1 LDLHLEAKVRRQRT
15 ISIEILSWIQ
25 KTPNHYEQSIGESTL
40 KHLVYILP
48 YLNQGGTERQ
58 ALSLIKSYQD
68 RYRISLLAP
77 TGKGLPPFLEQQL
90 TYREFTAW
98 ERNFVRGLRELIVGI
113 KAAQNRQS
121 IDLIHVHGA
130 HELMIPVRLLFPNLP
145 IVFTVHGYHGS
156 SAEVSYRLA
165 CLFANWWATRII
177 SVCQTEYDLLVKFGM
192 NPGKLEMIYNGVPTP
207 TLDRSKVDALARK
220 FQLDPTTQT
229 ILGTAARLSEAKG
242 LTYLLQAF
250 ARVTG
255 DKPNLRLVI
264 AGVGE
269 LEQQLK
275 QQAQDLGIADRT
287 IFAGYVND
295 LPELM
300 SLFNLFVLP
309 SLQEACSLA
318 CAEAMAQQKAVIGTR
333 IGGIVEQVDDAKT
346 GFIVPPKDVDTL
358 AGKMQYLLDRP
369 GLVDEFAQNG
379 RQRYEEYFAL
389 DRMLIKTENLYYQL
403 LT

>member
-1 LDLHLEAKVRRQRT
+1 MTHTQADE
-15 ISIEILSWIQ
+15 
-25 KTPNHYEQSIGESTL
+25 NSTEKDCIFASTGGLL

-58 ALSLIKSYQD
+58 ALSLIKEYDD
-68 RYRISLLAP
+68 RYQISLLAP

-90 TYREFTAW
+90 TYYEFTAW
-98 ERNFVRGLRELIVGI
+98 ERNFWRGLRELIAGI
-113 KAAQNRQS
+113 KAAQKHQS

-145 IVFTVHGYHGS
+145 IVFTVHGYHGA

-165 CLFANWWATRII
+165 CLFSNLWATSII
-177 SVCQTEYDLLVKFGM
+177 SVCQTESDLLVKFGM
-192 NPGKLEMIYNGVPTP
+192 NPAKLEMIYNGVPTP
-207 TLDRSKVDALARK
+207 TLDRSKVESLARK
-220 FQLDPTTQT
+220 FNLDPNTQT
-229 ILGTAARLSEAKG
+229 IIGTAARLSEAKG

-250 ARVTG
+250 ARVAQ
-255 DKPNLRLVI
+255 DRLNLRLVI

-269 LEQQLK
+269 LAEQLQ
-275 QQAQDLGIADRT
+275 QQARDLGIADRT

-300 SLFNLFVLP
+300 SLFNFFVLP

-318 CAEAMAQQKAVIGTR
+318 CAEAMAQQKAVIGTS
-333 IGGIVEQVDDAKT
+333 IGGIVEQVADGKT
-346 GFIVPPKDVDTL
+346 GFIVPPKDVDSL
-358 AGKMQYLLDRP
+358 AKKIQYLLDRP
-369 GLVDEFAQNG
+369 ELVDEFAQNG

-389 DRMLIKTENLYYQL
+389 DRMLIKTELLYSKF

>member
-1 LDLHLEAKVRRQRT
+1 MVNT
-15 ISIEILSWIQ
+15 
-25 KTPNHYEQSIGESTL
+25 

-58 ALSLIKSYQD
+58 ALSLVKEFQHRYQVT
-68 RYRISLLAP
+68 LLAP

-90 TYREFTAW
+90 TYCEFTAW
-98 ERNFVRGLRELIVGI
+98 ERNFFKGLQEVITGI
-113 KAAQNRQS
+113 KAAQKRQP

-130 HELMIPVRLLFPNLP
+130 HELMIPVRLLFPKLP
-145 IVFTVHGYHGS
+145 IVFTVHGYHGA
-156 SAEVSYRLA
+156 SAAISYRLA
-165 CLFANWWATRII
+165 CLFANLWATKVI
-177 SVCQTEYDLLVKFGM
+177 SVCQTESDLLVQFGM
-192 NPGKLEMIYNGVPTP
+192 NSAKLEMIYNGVPTP
-207 TLDRSKVDALARK
+207 ILDRSKIESLARQ

-229 ILGTAARLSEAKG
+229 IIGTAARLSEAKG

-250 ARVTG
+250 TRVAK

-275 QQAQDLGIADRT
+275 QQAQDLGIATQT

-300 SLFNLFVLP
+300 SLFNFFVLP

-318 CAEAMAQQKAVIGTR
+318 CAEAMAQQKAAIGTT
-333 IGGIVEQVDDAKT
+333 IGGIVEQIVDAKT
-346 GFIVPPKDVDTL
+346 GFLISPRDVDTL
-358 AGKMQYLLDRP
+358 ADRMQYLLDRP
-369 GLVDEFAQNG
+369 ELVAEFAHNG
-379 RQRYEEYFAL
+379 RKRYEEYFAL
-389 DRMLIKTENLYYQL
+389 DRMLIKTEDLYSKL
-403 LT
+403 FK

>member
-1 LDLHLEAKVRRQRT
+1 M
-15 ISIEILSWIQ
+15 
-25 KTPNHYEQSIGESTL
+25 

-58 ALSLIKSYQD
+58 ALSLIREFQD
-68 RYRISLLAP
+68 RYQVTLLAP

-90 TYREFTAW
+90 TYCEFTAW
-98 ERNFVRGLRELIVGI
+98 ERNFFQGLRELIAGI
-113 KAAQNRQS
+113 KAAHKRQS

-145 IVFTVHGYHGS
+145 IVFTVHGYHGA

-165 CLFANWWATRII
+165 CLFANLWATRVI

-192 NPGKLEMIYNGVPTP
+192 NPAKLEMIYNGVPTP
-207 TLDRSKVDALARK
+207 TLDRSKVDALAAK
-220 FQLDPTTQT
+220 FNLDPQTQT
-229 ILGTAARLSEAKG
+229 IIGTAARLSEAKG

-250 ARVTG
+250 ARVAK

-264 AGVGE
+264 AGTGE

-275 QQAQDLGIADRT
+275 QQAQDLEIADST
-287 IFAGYVND
+287 IFAGYIND

-318 CAEAMAQQKAVIGTR
+318 CAEAMAQQKAAIGTT
-333 IGGIVEQVDDAKT
+333 IGGIVEQIADGKT
-346 GFIVPPKDVDTL
+346 GFLIPPKDVETL
-358 AGKMQYLLDRP
+358 ADRMQYLLDRP
-369 GLVDEFAQNG
+369 ELVAEFARNG
-379 RQRYEEYFAL
+379 RQRYQELFAL
-389 DRMLIKTENLYYQL
+389 DRMLIKTEDLYSQL
-403 LT
+403 LN